1 MKSFKNYL
9 SEGMKKTI
17 RSKKK
22 EAYRNQLLRQAV
34 RGADPR
40 NDPPYD
46 GDNMGSLGDNMI
58 NLAIEAENEGMGLG
72 LYKSGDY
79 KATVDAVS
87 RLAAQAQNQKFNAI
101 SRNKRNAKK
110 KVNEETSSKV
120 EGDYE
125 GEMARGELEYT
136 IKNAQEILDQLKDGD
151 ELEAWV
157 QSKITKAADYISTVK
172 DYMAGRGK

>member
-1 MKSFKNYL
+1 
-9 SEGMKKTI
+9 
-17 RSKKK
+17 
-22 EAYRNQLLRQAV
+22 
-34 RGADPR
+34 
-40 NDPPYD
+40 
-46 GDNMGSLGDNMI
+46 MI

-72 LYKSGDY
+72 LYNSGDY

-87 RLAAQAQNQKFNAI
+87 RLAAQAQNQNFNAM

-136 IKNAQEILDQLKDGD
+136 IQNAQEILDSLKDGD

>member
-9 SEGMKKTI
+9 S
-17 RSKKK
+17 
-22 EAYRNQLLRQAV
+22 QA
-34 RGADPR
+34 
-40 NDPPYD
+40 
-46 GDNMGSLGDNMI
+46 L
-58 NLAIEAENEGMGLG
+58 
-72 LYKSGDY
+72 
-79 KATVDAVS
+79 
-87 RLAAQAQNQKFNAI
+87 
-101 SRNKRNAKK
+101 K

-136 IKNAQEILDQLKDGD
+136 IQNAQQILDQLKDGD